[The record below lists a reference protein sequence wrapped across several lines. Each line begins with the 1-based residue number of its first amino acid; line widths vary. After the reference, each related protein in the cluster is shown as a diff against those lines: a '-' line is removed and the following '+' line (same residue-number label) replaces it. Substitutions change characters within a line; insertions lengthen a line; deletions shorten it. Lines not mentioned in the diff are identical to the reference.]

1 MRRELHIQHPLSL
14 TIHNDDHE
22 EPSSLIWSFV
32 MILGFRITKI
42 FDIIIEMLSED
53 EDTSERI
60 VYHIPL
66 DSGFHINLNFH
77 NICAQFCWN
86 KKQASIMDYSWLVMN
101 E

>member
-1 MRRELHIQHPLSL
+1 M
-14 TIHNDDHE
+14 
-22 EPSSLIWSFV
+22 IWSFV
-32 MILGFRITKI
+32 TILGFRITKI

-66 DSGFHINLNFH
+66 VSGFHINLNFH

-86 KKQASIMDYSWLVMN
+86 KKQASIMDCCWLVMN